1 MITGA
6 DLGSIYAIPRTK
18 RVWPRNLWWLPLALF
33 LYGGEKNERST
44 L

>member
-6 DLGSIYAIPRTK
+6 DLGSIYDIPRTK
-18 RVWPRNLWWLPLALF
+18 RVWPRNLLWLPLALF
-33 LYGGEKNERST
+33 LYGGEKYGRST